1 MDVTPQVINE
11 VEFHQKMRG
20 YDPDEVDDFLERVAV
35 AVGQL
40 LDRTRE
46 AAERTAIAERRAAEL
61 EAHVRSAPGR
71 PAAAGPAPSPV
82 DEDEEAETIR
92 RTLVLAQRTADAA
105 VKEAEELAARTLQSA
120 QEQAQR
126 VYDEAQEHARKLVV
140 EAEGEARKTADG
152 TRQRLVAEIITLEE
166 ARDGLRADHG
176 ILERH
181 LDEQRLRLRSS
192 IGDLQ
197 RLLDDPGRLRLAS
210 APALSGATRPDFIDE
225 ELEAAA
231 TPVAAPLVA
240 AQPVAAQPEPPES
253 IIDLGREAPDALEPD
268 DAPSTESRPTT
279 GGVTFTTPDDR
290 GPTPAAPSSRLA
302 VRDREEDAWA
312 RFAAPEGDDRP
323 TAAIELGREDDDVY
337 LTELRKAML
346 EDTSPSGAGGDGDD
360 GGAASRPRARF
371 GRRR

>member
-46 AAERTAIAERRAAEL
+46 AAERAAIAERRAAEL

-71 PAAAGPAPSPV
+71 PVAAGPAPSPL

-210 APALSGATRPDFIDE
+210 APALSGVTRP
-225 ELEAAA
+225 
-231 TPVAAPLVA
+231 
-240 AQPVAAQPEPPES
+240 
-253 IIDLGREAPDALEPD
+253 
-268 DAPSTESRPTT
+268 
-279 GGVTFTTPDDR
+279 
-290 GPTPAAPSSRLA
+290 
-302 VRDREEDAWA
+302 
-312 RFAAPEGDDRP
+312 
-323 TAAIELGREDDDVY
+323 
-337 LTELRKAML
+337 
-346 EDTSPSGAGGDGDD
+346 
-360 GGAASRPRARF
+360 
-371 GRRR
+371 